1 MTRPNST
8 LSAFLTN
15 RSAAVLGLLL
25 TVAVIVVGCGLPGAG
40 KSRVLI
46 LVVDGLRP
54 DYVTEAV
61 MPRLNALAEAGV
73 RGLAHHAVIPTVT
86 RVNGPSIFTGR
97 YPSGHG
103 MMGNS
108 VYLPDVDPDRV
119 LNTGSAA
126 DLRSIDEA
134 TGGGMLTAP
143 SLGELLEEQG
153 LVYFAAA
160 SGSTGSGV
168 LMNPHGAGAGLVHQ
182 LFTIPD
188 SLGPIV
194 ETELGPPPEPGEEG
208 ASVALVARAVDAMLR
223 IGLDLADAD
232 VLAAWL
238 TEPDGTAHARG
249 VGAPETLA
257 VLRAVDAE
265 IGRLLDGLADRGVLG
280 VTHILVTSDHGFTTH
295 TGSTS
300 LSGLLVEEGLKESSG
315 SMDVVVAGDAIHVLE
330 GGPQRVA
337 DIVRALQRTDWIGP
351 VFTPAESG
359 GSDLGHLPGTVAYEA
374 IGWSHPRTS
383 DILTGANWS
392 DDLNEHGYEGEV
404 LTPGVAGHGSTSP
417 YDIRATFIAAGPAL
431 KRGVV
436 STVPTG
442 NIDLTPTALFL
453 VGANVPAEIDGRVIT
468 EILRDGPDPAA
479 VEVRFDPVDTE
490 VALPEVRYYLR
501 VERTSVNGVMYFDGT
516 TVERIRSSN

>member
-1 MTRPNST
+1 MTS
-8 LSAFLTN
+8 
-15 RSAAVLGLLL
+15 RSSIVSGLLM
-25 TVAVIVVGCGLPGAG
+25 TIAVIAAGCSDPGGARRRVV
-40 KSRVLI
+40 I

-54 DYVTEAV
+54 DYVTEDV
-61 MPRLNALAEAGV
+61 MPRLNALATAGV

-119 LNTGSAA
+119 LSAA
-126 DLRSIDEA
+126 NADDLRAIDEA
-134 TGGGMLTAP
+134 TGGQMLTAP
-143 SLGELLEEQG
+143 SLGELLTEQG

-160 SGSTGSGV
+160 SGSAGSGV
-168 LMNPHGAGAGLVHQ
+168 LMNHRGAGAGLVHH

-194 ETELGPPPEPGEEG
+194 AAQLGPPPDPSADGS
-208 ASVALVARAVDAMLR
+208 SVVLVARAVDALLR

-249 VGAPETLA
+249 VGAPETHA
-257 VLRAVDAE
+257 VLRGVDEE
-265 IGRLLDGLADRGVLG
+265 IGRLLDGLAERGVLG
-280 VTHILVTSDHGFTTH
+280 VTNILVTSDHGFSTH
-295 TGSTS
+295 TGSTP
-300 LSGLLVEEGLKESSG
+300 LGGLLVEEGLKDSRG
-315 SMDVVVAGDAIHVLE
+315 SMDVVVAGGAIHVRE
-330 GGPQRVA
+330 GGPERVV
-337 DIVRALQRTDWIGP
+337 DIVRVLQRTDWIGP
-351 VFTPAESG
+351 VFTSAEAD
-359 GSDLGHLPGTVAYEA
+359 GSDLGHLPGTVAYGA
-374 IGWSHPRTS
+374 IGWNHQRTA
-383 DILTGANWS
+383 DILTSPNWS
-392 DDLNEHGYEGEV
+392 NAVNEHGYQGEV

-417 YDIRATFIAAGPAL
+417 WDIRATFIAAGPDI

-453 VGANVPAEIDGRVIT
+453 AGAPIPAQVDGRVLM
-468 EILRDGPDPAA
+468 EALSDGPDPAT
-479 VEVRFDPVDTE
+479 VEVRSYPVETE
-490 VALPEVRYYLR
+490 IVLPELRYHLT
-501 VERTSVNGVMYFDGT
+501 VERSGVDGVMYFDGT
-516 TVERIRSSN
+516 RVERIRGSAP